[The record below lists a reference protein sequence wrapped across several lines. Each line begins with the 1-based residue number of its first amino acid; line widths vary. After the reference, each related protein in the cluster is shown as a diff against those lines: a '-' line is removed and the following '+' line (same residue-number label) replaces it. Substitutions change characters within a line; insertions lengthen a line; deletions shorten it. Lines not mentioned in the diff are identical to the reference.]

1 MYIHALFN
9 YNVYFVLYFFK
20 IIKIQFN
27 SLFFFFSEERVPTV
41 SPTFLTTIVD
51 YQLFII
57 MGSNEPIY
65 HWKMKRNK
73 EKKMKLYGIQIL
85 GNKGTFKILCWIV
98 PSLYSFKSH
107 PSHPLLF
114 YHCEQNATTRNKCT
128 SEFCSGWVISYILL
142 EATHLST
149 HFSFTIVNKM
159 QML

>member
-1 MYIHALFN
+1 
-9 YNVYFVLYFFK
+9 
-20 IIKIQFN
+20 
-27 SLFFFFSEERVPTV
+27 
-41 SPTFLTTIVD
+41 
-51 YQLFII
+51 
-57 MGSNEPIY
+57 
-65 HWKMKRNK
+65 
-73 EKKMKLYGIQIL
+73 MKLYGIQIL

-159 QML
+159 QMLWNKDVGKNEISFITDILILWFYGYNKYIKNMSANILEKKYIDKTKID